1 MSANRERR
9 RFTIED
15 AFEEE
20 TDDAIRVYGS
30 TTERSPLKPKV
41 RTNGTIPEDNI
52 VVRIDNGEPRSPVPL
67 KSPDDT
73 ASRDSDSLIQ
83 ENFSPGMFDPSK
95 SCWQHPKIRE
105 NWKMVLAAIV
115 LLLIG
120 IGLLTT
126 GFLAA
131 LLPIEGLQS
140 AVFFIAGAI
149 CFIPGA
155 YHVVYIYLAVKG
167 WQGFDFYHL
176 PLFN

>member
-1 MSANRERR
+1 MKILNFTNLNKLSA
-9 RFTIED
+9 
-15 AFEEE
+15 
-20 TDDAIRVYGS
+20 
-30 TTERSPLKPKV
+30 
-41 RTNGTIPEDNI
+41 
-52 VVRIDNGEPRSPVPL
+52 
-67 KSPDDT
+67 
-73 ASRDSDSLIQ
+73 
-83 ENFSPGMFDPSK
+83 
-95 SCWQHPKIRE
+95 
-105 NWKMVLAAIV
+105 
-115 LLLIG
+115 LLV
-120 IGLLTT
+120 T

>member
-1 MSANRERR
+1 
-9 RFTIED
+9 
-15 AFEEE
+15 
-20 TDDAIRVYGS
+20 V
-30 TTERSPLKPKV
+30 
-41 RTNGTIPEDNI
+41 
-52 VVRIDNGEPRSPVPL
+52 
-67 KSPDDT
+67 
-73 ASRDSDSLIQ
+73 
-83 ENFSPGMFDPSK
+83 
-95 SCWQHPKIRE
+95 
-105 NWKMVLAAIV
+105 
-115 LLLIG
+115 
-120 IGLLTT
+120 T

>member
-1 MSANRERR
+1 MYPFNCEINEHPANACSE
-9 RFTIED
+9 I
-15 AFEEE
+15 
-20 TDDAIRVYGS
+20 S
-30 TTERSPLKPKV
+30 
-41 RTNGTIPEDNI
+41 
-52 VVRIDNGEPRSPVPL
+52 
-67 KSPDDT
+67 
-73 ASRDSDSLIQ
+73 
-83 ENFSPGMFDPSK
+83 
-95 SCWQHPKIRE
+95 
-105 NWKMVLAAIV
+105 
-115 LLLIG
+115 
-120 IGLLTT
+120 GLLVT

>member
-1 MSANRERR
+1 MLG
-9 RFTIED
+9 
-15 AFEEE
+15 
-20 TDDAIRVYGS
+20 VKVL
-30 TTERSPLKPKV
+30 LKPGELNQV
-41 RTNGTIPEDNI
+41 RVCSELLLVLTRFMMN
-52 VVRIDNGEPRSPVPL
+52 L
-67 KSPDDT
+67 HLLQT

-83 ENFSPGMFDPSK
+83 DTFSSGIFDPSK
-95 SCWQHPKIRE
+95 SCWKHPKIRE
-105 NWKMVLAAIV
+105 NWKMVLAAVI

-120 IGLLTT
+120 VGLLTT

-131 LLPIEGLQS
+131 CLPIEGLQA

-167 WQGFDFYHL
+167 WRGFDFYHL